1 MKKIL
6 ALFLSV
12 VLILSMSV
20 TAFATEV
27 TSDSQVAQ
35 STLSYTEPSTYT
47 VIIPETMYVSTGAS
61 LQFEAK
67 YLNILETEQ
76 IVIRCTNLDEN
87 GAIALTNESG
97 DSINVHFG
105 VNDGSDICYRINWD
119 KTVAYDVTIRM
130 GSTGTVLPA
139 GDYTGIAEFT
149 VSVEPKMD

>member
-1 MKKIL
+1 MKKFL
-6 ALFLSV
+6 AIVLSV
-12 VLILSMSV
+12 VLVLSMSV
-20 TAFATEV
+20 TVFATEV
-27 TSDSQVAQ
+27 TSDYQVAQ

-47 VIIPETMYVSTGAS
+47 VIIPDTIYVSTGAS
-61 LQFEAK
+61 LEFEAK

-97 DSINVHFG
+97 DSINVIFG

-119 KTVAYDVTIRM
+119 KTVAYDVTITM

-149 VSVEPKMD
+149 VSIAPKMD

>member
-6 ALFLSV
+6 AIILSV
-12 VLILSMSV
+12 VLVLSMSV

-27 TSDSQVAQ
+27 TSEYQVAQ

-76 IVIRCTNLDEN
+76 VVIRCTNLDEN

-97 DSINVHFG
+97 DSINVLFG

-119 KTVAYDVTIRM
+119 KTVAYDVIITM
-130 GSTGTVLPA
+130 GSTGGVLPA

-149 VSVEPKMD
+149 VSIAPKMD